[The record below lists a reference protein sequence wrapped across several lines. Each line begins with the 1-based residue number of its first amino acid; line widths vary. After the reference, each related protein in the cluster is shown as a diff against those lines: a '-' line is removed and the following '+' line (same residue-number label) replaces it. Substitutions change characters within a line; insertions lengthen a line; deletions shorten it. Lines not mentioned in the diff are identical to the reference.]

1 MPFLGFCCIV
11 CTTQKGAKMAN
22 EPEIFRTE
30 LEVHKC
36 VRYIYLD
43 SVVPIKDFA
52 DRKSDNPADVEPVNG
67 AVGFDFISVI
77 YFDFEGRTLR
87 HILGEAETYYWGQ
100 ELSREEL
107 ETMPDMSEVLRRT
120 ESQRFLL
127 SSWGGIIPLKGHEF
141 AIAPDFNE
149 VIKDFS

>member
-1 MPFLGFCCIV
+1 
-11 CTTQKGAKMAN
+11 MAN

>member
-1 MPFLGFCCIV
+1 
-11 CTTQKGAKMAN
+11 MAN
-22 EPEIFRTE
+22 EPELFRTE

-43 SVVPIKDFA
+43 SVVPIKEFV
-52 DRKSDNPADVEPVNG
+52 DRKTDSPADVEPVNG
-67 AVGFDFISVI
+67 AFGFDFISVI

-107 ETMPDMSEVLRRT
+107 ETIPDMGGVLRRT
-120 ESQRFLL
+120 DTERFLL
-127 SSWGGIIPLKGHEF
+127 SSWGGIIPLKAHEF
-141 AIAPDFNE
+141 AIAPDFNK
-149 VIKDFS
+149 VTKDFS

>member
-1 MPFLGFCCIV
+1 
-11 CTTQKGAKMAN
+11 MAN

-43 SVVPIKDFA
+43 SVVPFKDFA
-52 DRKSDNPADVEPVNG
+52 DRKSDNPTDVEPVNG

-87 HILGEAETYYWGQ
+87 HILGEAETFYWGQ

-107 ETMPDMSEVLRRT
+107 ETMSDMGAVLRKT
-120 ESQRFLL
+120 DAERFLL
-127 SSWGGIIPLKGHEF
+127 SSWGGIIPLKAHEF
-141 AIAPDFNE
+141 AIAPNFSE
-149 VIKDFS
+149 ALRDFS